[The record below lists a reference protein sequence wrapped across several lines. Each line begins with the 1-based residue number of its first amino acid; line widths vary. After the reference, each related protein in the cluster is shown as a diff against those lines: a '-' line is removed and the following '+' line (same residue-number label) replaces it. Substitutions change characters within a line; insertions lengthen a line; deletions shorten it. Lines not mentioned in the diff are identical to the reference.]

1 MMKILQ
7 GFSRRKKKDE
17 SEYIEFLVGE
27 LENLKRE
34 NEETAGK
41 KEDQIRKLKSEL
53 ENQKMEIDK
62 LQHQIGQEHKEKQG
76 SFKNDQETEK
86 LRDKLQEYEDS
97 YDAFSSI
104 IQKTKMEC
112 RKNIQDTKK
121 EAEQIKLDAKT
132 EATEILLTA
141 REEAKKIT
149 DKYKMEYIAK
159 WNNLQKSVN
168 SLNGMYKDLERLY
181 SKFGDFIQE
190 LSLVIEKVSDNEI
203 IESPFKDEKEKI
215 QENDI

>member
-1 MMKILQ
+1 MMKIFQ
-7 GFSRRKKKDE
+7 VFSGRKKKDE
-17 SEYIEFLVGE
+17 NEYIEFLVGE

-34 NEETAGK
+34 NEETVGK
-41 KEDQIRKLKSEL
+41 KDDQIEKLKSEL
-53 ENQKMEIDK
+53 EKQKIEIDK

-86 LRDKLQEYEDS
+86 LRAKLQEYEDS
-97 YDAFSSI
+97 YDAFSLI

-112 RKNIQDTKK
+112 RKNIQDSKK
-121 EAEQIKLDAKT
+121 EAEQITLDAKT

-141 REEAKKIT
+141 KEEAKKIT
-149 DKYKMEYIAK
+149 DKYKMEYTAK
-159 WNNLQKSVN
+159 WNNLQKCVN